1 MPSYA
6 CAMRFAKGP
15 ALIHCR
21 RPHLPL
27 RRALT
32 GGFAPLAL
40 LAASPPAHAAQ
51 DTGAAARAD
60 VKAGVDAWSAGNY
73 AEAVALWQP
82 LAAKDDPDALF
93 NLAQAYKLGRGVP
106 EDLDQARSLYGR
118 AAALGHVQAADT
130 YGLLLFQEGER
141 ETALPY
147 IKASARRGDPRA
159 QYVLGIAH
167 FNGDF
172 VPKDW
177 VEAYALLTLAR
188 QDGLP
193 QATKA
198 LAQMDG
204 YIPLDQRQEGIARA
218 GQLAQESR
226 AERTR
231 QATTNE
237 LAGPSQDTAAAVQT
251 ASREADPLA
260 QAATRARGAS
270 TAEAGAD
277 YARPAPENT
286 PPAPAANAW
295 PAPSVAFGSGSSA
308 PTAKAPPAARRPTS
322 ETTPPAAK
330 PATPRMTGP
339 WELQLGAF
347 GVEGNAQ
354 KLWNKVRTRPEVQGA
369 VRRTEPAGRLT
380 VLFASGYPSRSAA
393 SSACA
398 KLKAGGYDC
407 LVTRN

>member
-1 MPSYA
+1 M
-6 CAMRFAKGP
+6 
-15 ALIHCR
+15 
-21 RPHLPL
+21 
-27 RRALT
+27 
-32 GGFAPLAL
+32 AL
-40 LAASPPAHAAQ
+40 LTASPDANAAP
-51 DTGAAARAD
+51 DTGDAARAD

-106 EDLDQARSLYGR
+106 EDLDQARRLYGR

-141 ETALPY
+141 EAALPY
-147 IKASARRGDPRA
+147 IKASAKRGDPRA

-193 QATKA
+193 QASKA

-204 YIPLDQRQEGIARA
+204 YIPLEQRQQGIARA

-231 QATTNE
+231 QAATIE
-237 LAGPSQDTAAAVQT
+237 LAGPSQETAPGARTAA
-251 ASREADPLA
+251 RGADPLA

-270 TAEAGAD
+270 AAEAGAD
-277 YARPAPENT
+277 YARPAARST
-286 PPAPAANAW
+286 TPAPATNAW

-308 PTAKAPPAARRPTS
+308 SAPIAKAPPATRRPANGA
-322 ETTPPAAK
+322 TPPAEE
-330 PATPRMTGP
+330 PAAPHVTGP

-354 KLWNKVRTRPEVQGA
+354 KLWSKVRTRPEIQGTA
-369 VRRTEPAGRLT
+369 RRTEPAGRLT

>member
-1 MPSYA
+1 M
-6 CAMRFAKGP
+6 
-15 ALIHCR
+15 IHRR

-32 GGFAPLAL
+32 GGFAALAL
-40 LAASPPAHAAQ
+40 LAVSPPAHAAQ

-73 AEAVALWQP
+73 AEAVVLWQP

-118 AAALGHVQAADT
+118 AAALGHVQAADI

-141 ETALPY
+141 EAALPY
-147 IKASARRGDPRA
+147 IEASARRGDPRA

-193 QATKA
+193 QAGKA

-204 YIPLDQRQEGIARA
+204 YIPLEQRQQGIVRA

-231 QATTNE
+231 QAATNE
-237 LAGPSQDTAAAVQT
+237 LAGPSQETAPGAKT
-251 ASREADPLA
+251 ASREADPLT
-260 QAATRARGAS
+260 QAAARARSAS
-270 TAEAGAD
+270 AAEAGAD
-277 YARPAPENT
+277 YARPAAGNT
-286 PPAPAANAW
+286 PPAPATSAW
-295 PAPSVAFGSGSSA
+295 PAPGVAFAPSSD
-308 PTAKAPPAARRPTS
+308 T
-322 ETTPPAAK
+322 
-330 PATPRMTGP
+330 ATPASQARPPVATTALTSKTSATPDMTGP

-354 KLWNKVRTRPEVQGA
+354 KLWSKVRTRPEIQGTA
-369 VRRTEPAGRLT
+369 RRTEPAGRLT